1 MENVLSLILLFLS
14 IGVSNARVV
23 SVSPGPL
30 LRVEGQP
37 VSLRCDVTDYEGPR
51 EQDFEWTMTVAS
63 KTIPVISTF
72 DPKYSDSSLSD
83 RVTSGDLAV
92 VRLGDSSVELKIQK
106 VRSSDSATYTCSTP
120 STDSVIT
127 GNYKADVTLKVI
139 ADTLKV
145 TTVTPEPIVPEGG
158 DITLFCNI
166 SRQFTDPTYLSVT
179 WSLNK
184 TGVSSADI
192 LSFGPDGGVVTASSY
207 AQRYAEGGLRL
218 AVRGDGSF
226 GLVITR
232 VTQGDAGTYMCTGKE
247 WTHEAGGR
255 WKSILGKTVKMGA
268 VAVTPTAQSLS
279 VEARSNT
286 TLNMDDTLTLTCL
299 VAVANLASVALEVN
313 WLMNGGSVVS
323 LGRDGVV
330 VDGSPLVGLERAG
343 PGDFRLVVRGVRKAN
358 EGEYSC
364 RVRAWISR
372 GGPGGGWYQ
381 AAEKTSNPVQ
391 VLVTRIEPSFTM
403 TVKLSSTPKVTGD
416 PAELACLVSNITHLP
431 AGGRL
436 GVSWEYTPLPVPP
449 GDRPT
454 TTPNKLPIG
463 SLDAQGNLK
472 PELPYQDRLASG
484 AITLTRVEPDTF
496 KLRFLRVQESDKGE
510 YSCSVTT
517 WSPSTQGDMENSA
530 QKISTAVP
538 VQWDSK
544 RPSLTAVA
552 KRVREATAGGA
563 TFEMSCTVS
572 QENLQDPGYS
582 VLVQTQE
589 KVDVVP
595 RTVMSLSPDSVLQH
609 GAGTDPKRRD
619 SLVLTKTGPA
629 EFNFRLAGV
638 QLSDRGFYWCSLTS
652 WTKQPGQAWTKAASA
667 QSNKVQ
673 VNFQE
678 TGPSFSVAI
687 HSDTTTLYP
696 WETAKLDCALSVSG
710 ASPKTEDL
718 AYEVRWYQTPLR
730 GGDEG
735 TLLASVDRFGLIR
748 KQTRNG
754 SSDVSLER
762 SDAHTYALNI
772 HATQDSD
779 SGEYHC
785 RATPWYVS
793 ASTGV
798 WTQGAELTSDRLF
811 LAVHFAMWDSLKLPL
826 LYGAVAS
833 VSVGLFSLLL
843 GLVCAHCCCRNTTHT
858 PRSRNKLMDLEM
870 D

>member
-1 MENVLSLILLFLS
+1 MENVISLILLFVS

-72 DPKYSDSSLSD
+72 DPKYSDSSLSN

-218 AVRGDGSF
+218 AVRGDGLF

-391 VLVTRIEPSFTM
+391 VLVTRIIFPP
-403 TVKLSSTPKVTGD
+403 TVIADTLKVTTVTPEPIVPEGGD
-416 PAELACLVSNITHLP
+416 ITLFCNISRQFTDPTYLSVTWSLNKTGVSSADILSFGPDGGVVAASSYAQRYAEGGLRLAVRGDGLFGLVITRVTQGDAGTYMCTGKEWTHE
-431 AGGRL
+431 AGGRWKSIL
-436 GVSWEYTPLPVPP
+436 GKTVKMGAVAVTPTAQSLSLEARSDTTLNMDDTLTLTCLVAVANLASVALEVNWLMNGGSVVSLGRDGVVVDGSPLVGLERAGP
-449 GDRPT
+449 GDF
-454 TTPNKLPIG
+454 
-463 SLDAQGNLK
+463 
-472 PELPYQDRLASG
+472 RLVVRGVRKAN
-484 AITLTRVEPDTF
+484 E
-496 KLRFLRVQESDKGE
+496 GE
-510 YSCSVTT
+510 YSCRVRA
-517 WSPSTQGDMENSA
+517 W
-530 QKISTAVP
+530 ISRGGPGGGWYQAAEKTSNP
-538 VQWDSK
+538 VQ
-544 RPSLTAVA
+544 
-552 KRVREATAGGA
+552 
-563 TFEMSCTVS
+563 
-572 QENLQDPGYS
+572 
-582 VLVQTQE
+582 VLVTRI
-589 KVDVVP
+589 KSSGASCDVIGI
-595 RTVMSLSPDSVLQH
+595 VLRSIL
-609 GAGTDPKRRD
+609 GTAAIIIPVCF
-619 SLVLTKTGPA
+619 LVWRIKTGPPNNPMR
-629 EFNFRLAGV
+629 EF
-638 QLSDRGFYWCSLTS
+638 
-652 WTKQPGQAWTKAASA
+652 
-667 QSNKVQ
+667 
-673 VNFQE
+673 
-678 TGPSFSVAI
+678 
-687 HSDTTTLYP
+687 
-696 WETAKLDCALSVSG
+696 
-710 ASPKTEDL
+710 
-718 AYEVRWYQTPLR
+718 
-730 GGDEG
+730 
-735 TLLASVDRFGLIR
+735 R
-748 KQTRNG
+748 K
-754 SSDVSLER
+754 
-762 SDAHTYALNI
+762 I
-772 HATQDSD
+772 
-779 SGEYHC
+779 C
-785 RATPWYVS
+785 
-793 ASTGV
+793 
-798 WTQGAELTSDRLF
+798 
-811 LAVHFAMWDSLKLPL
+811 
-826 LYGAVAS
+826 
-833 VSVGLFSLLL
+833 VGM
-843 GLVCAHCCCRNTTHT
+843 CYTIT
-858 PRSRNKLMDLEM
+858 
-870 D
+870 

>member
-1 MENVLSLILLFLS
+1 MSFLS
-14 IGVSNARVV
+14 STIFLCLLLPQAVVSPMLLVV

-72 DPKYSDSSLSD
+72 DPKYSDSSLSN

-218 AVRGDGSF
+218 AVRGDGLF

-268 VAVTPTAQSLS
+268 VAVTPTGKWDVGVSRMVSGPADLGFALEYFSRSQSLS

-391 VLVTRIEPSFTM
+391 VL
-403 TVKLSSTPKVTGD
+403 
-416 PAELACLVSNITHLP
+416 
-431 AGGRL
+431 
-436 GVSWEYTPLPVPP
+436 
-449 GDRPT
+449 
-454 TTPNKLPIG
+454 
-463 SLDAQGNLK
+463 
-472 PELPYQDRLASG
+472 
-484 AITLTRVEPDTF
+484 
-496 KLRFLRVQESDKGE
+496 
-510 YSCSVTT
+510 
-517 WSPSTQGDMENSA
+517 
-530 QKISTAVP
+530 
-538 VQWDSK
+538 
-544 RPSLTAVA
+544 
-552 KRVREATAGGA
+552 
-563 TFEMSCTVS
+563 
-572 QENLQDPGYS
+572 S
-582 VLVQTQE
+582 VLEKGTTEITIANILSIALARLTLNTQ
-589 KVDVVP
+589 
-595 RTVMSLSPDSVLQH
+595 RSVF
-609 GAGTDPKRRD
+609 PIP
-619 SLVLTKTGPA
+619 LV
-629 EFNFRLAGV
+629 
-638 QLSDRGFYWCSLTS
+638 
-652 WTKQPGQAWTKAASA
+652 
-667 QSNKVQ
+667 
-673 VNFQE
+673 
-678 TGPSFSVAI
+678 
-687 HSDTTTLYP
+687 
-696 WETAKLDCALSVSG
+696 
-710 ASPKTEDL
+710 
-718 AYEVRWYQTPLR
+718 
-730 GGDEG
+730 
-735 TLLASVDRFGLIR
+735 
-748 KQTRNG
+748 
-754 SSDVSLER
+754 
-762 SDAHTYALNI
+762 
-772 HATQDSD
+772 
-779 SGEYHC
+779 
-785 RATPWYVS
+785 
-793 ASTGV
+793 
-798 WTQGAELTSDRLF
+798 F
-811 LAVHFAMWDSLKLPL
+811 L
-826 LYGAVAS
+826 
-833 VSVGLFSLLL
+833 
-843 GLVCAHCCCRNTTHT
+843 
-858 PRSRNKLMDLEM
+858 
-870 D
+870 